1 MEKYSKLKE
10 NESITQHTRGVC
22 LLCVRVCVCV
32 CVCVCVYDT
41 ETEFVY
47 QVPIEIVRDFNEIKK
62 VNVG

>member
-1 MEKYSKLKE
+1 MKNNKLIE
-10 NESITQHTRGVC
+10 DIINRLEFWDSGDGVEFEYW
-22 LLCVRVCVCV
+22 R
-32 CVCVCVYDT
+32 DT